1 MTRGT
6 LVSIG
11 GGCWF
16 CREDDMGLVQ
26 HQALAHGHCI
36 DQRLDV
42 AGAIPGSHGF
52 VGNSKI
58 HQRRIVRDRCGQV
71 RIRVLVIVAMGDGF
85 ELSVISRNMVI
96 AGRVGAE

>member
-1 MTRGT
+1 
-6 LVSIG
+6 
-11 GGCWF
+11 
-16 CREDDMGLVQ
+16 MGLVQ

-58 HQRRIVRDRCGQV
+58 HQRQIVRDRCGQV
-71 RIRVLVIVAMGDGF
+71 RIRVLVIVAIRDGF
-85 ELSVISRNMVI
+85 ELSVISRNMIIGVR
-96 AGRVGAE
+96 ADAD